1 MKFYVVL
8 LFVFFT
14 ELLLQMGDCQKKEKR
29 TPQRMEKIKQ
39 RAAGQNKIRVID
51 KKHKARGRK
60 LRKERVF
67 VDRDLKP
74 TFIMTQVLDKGRFQK
89 PAETLNLT
97 IGQSLELRCKGDNIG
112 WAYPS
117 HLNNSRLSIIQHQ
130 KYSQLTLNNPRTA
143 DTGEYSCWVI
153 LCDGLECSKDDLK
166 MGKTYIFFTD
176 PAELFVPSINYFDI
190 IYLRSDQPAIIPCR
204 VSTPLAYVTLH
215 REFPPQ
221 EIPADGSLISYD
233 AKKGFIIHQPKIEQK
248 GIVHCMA
255 NLKGARQTSNNYLL
269 LYAEALSGPPT
280 ASIEASTNTVSGG
293 EQVNVT
299 CTVLGDPD
307 LQVNFTWKYPGQ
319 QDERPVIITES
330 WRLIDQ
336 QNGHTV
342 RLSKSML
349 YIDDIETIDVGSYIC
364 TAQNLIGETTVA
376 TEVLF
381 HW

>member
-1 MKFYVVL
+1 MKVHVVL

-29 TPQRMEKIKQ
+29 TPERIAKNNQK
-39 RAAGQNKIRVID
+39 AAGQNKIRVMD
-51 KKHKARGRK
+51 KKNKARSQKVRK
-60 LRKERVF
+60 QRVF

-89 PAETLNLT
+89 PSETLNLSA
-97 IGQSLELRCKGDNIG
+97 GQALELRCKGDNIG
-112 WAYPS
+112 WGYPS
-117 HLNNSRLSIIQHQ
+117 SLNNSRLSIIQHR
-130 KYSQLTLNNPRTA
+130 KYSQLILNKARTM

-166 MGKTYIFFTD
+166 TGKTYIYFTD

-190 IYLRSDQPAIIPCR
+190 IYLRPDQPAVIPCR
-204 VSTPLAYVTLH
+204 VSTPLANVTLH

-233 AKKGFIIHQPKIEQK
+233 AKKGFIIHRPKLEQK
-248 GIVHCMA
+248 GVVHCTA
-255 NLKGARQTSNNYLL
+255 SLKGALQTSSNYLL
-269 LYAEALSGPPT
+269 LYAEAHSHAPT
-280 ASIEASTNTVSGG
+280 ATIEASSNIVNGG

-307 LQVNFTWKYPGQ
+307 RQVDFIWKYPGQ

-349 YIDDIETIDVGSYIC
+349 YIDDVETIDVGNYIC
-364 TAQNLIGETTVA
+364 TAQNVLGKTTVA

-381 HW
+381 P

>member
-1 MKFYVVL
+1 M
-8 LFVFFT
+8 
-14 ELLLQMGDCQKKEKR
+14 
-29 TPQRMEKIKQ
+29 
-39 RAAGQNKIRVID
+39 D
-51 KKHKARGRK
+51 KKNKARSQKVRK
-60 LRKERVF
+60 QKVF
-67 VDRDLKP
+67 IDRDLKP

-89 PAETLNLT
+89 PSETLNLS
-97 IGQSLELRCKGDNIG
+97 IGQALELRCKGDNIG
-112 WAYPS
+112 WGYPS
-117 HLNNSRLSIIQHQ
+117 SLNNSRLSIIQHR
-130 KYSQLTLNNPRTA
+130 KYSQLILNNARTM

-166 MGKTYIFFTD
+166 TGKTYIYFTD

-190 IYLRSDQPAIIPCR
+190 IYLRPDQPAVIPCR
-204 VSTPLAYVTLH
+204 VSTPLASVTLH

-233 AKKGFIIHQPKIEQK
+233 AKKGFIIHHPKLEQK
-248 GIVHCMA
+248 GVVHCTA
-255 NLKGARQTSNNYLL
+255 SLEGALQTSSNYLL
-269 LYAEALSGPPT
+269 LYAEAHSQAPT
-280 ASIEASTNTVSGG
+280 ATIEASNTVNSG

-307 LQVNFTWKYPGQ
+307 LQVDFTWKYPGQ

-336 QNGHTV
+336 QSGHTV

-349 YIDDIETIDVGSYIC
+349 YIDNVETIDVGNYIC
-364 TAQNLIGETTVA
+364 TAQNVLGKTTVA

-381 HW
+381 P

>member
-1 MKFYVVL
+1 MKFHAVL

-14 ELLLQMGDCQKKEKR
+14 ELLLQMGDCQKKDKR
-29 TPQRMEKIKQ
+29 TPERIAKNKQ
-39 RAAGQNKIRVID
+39 KTAGQNKIKVMDKKNKARSQKVRKQKVFID
-51 KKHKARGRK
+51 K
-60 LRKERVF
+60 
-67 VDRDLKP
+67 DLKP

-89 PAETLNLT
+89 PSETLNLS
-97 IGQSLELRCKGDNIG
+97 IGQALELRCKGDNIG
-112 WAYPS
+112 WGYPS
-117 HLNNSRLSIIQHQ
+117 SLNNSRLSIIQHR
-130 KYSQLTLNNPRTA
+130 KYSQLILNNARTM

-166 MGKTYIFFTD
+166 TGKTYIYFTD

-190 IYLRSDQPAIIPCR
+190 IYLRPDQPAVIPCR
-204 VSTPLAYVTLH
+204 VSTPLANVTLH

-233 AKKGFIIHQPKIEQK
+233 AKKGFIIHHPKLEQK
-248 GIVHCMA
+248 GVVHCTA
-255 NLKGARQTSNNYLL
+255 SLEGALQTSSNYLL
-269 LYAEALSGPPT
+269 LYAEAHSQAPT
-280 ASIEASTNTVSGG
+280 ATIEASSNTVNSG

-307 LQVNFTWKYPGQ
+307 LQVDFTWKYPGQ

-336 QNGHTV
+336 QSGHTV

-349 YIDDIETIDVGSYIC
+349 YIDDVETIDVGNYIC
-364 TAQNLIGETTVA
+364 TAQNVLGKTTVA

-381 HW
+381 P